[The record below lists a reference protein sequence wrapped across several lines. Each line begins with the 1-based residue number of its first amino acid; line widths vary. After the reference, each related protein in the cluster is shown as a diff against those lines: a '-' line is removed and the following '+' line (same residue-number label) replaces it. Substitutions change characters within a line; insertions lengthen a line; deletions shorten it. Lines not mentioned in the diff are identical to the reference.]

1 MGNENCAGCC
11 HGVLG
16 CRKLCGVKTKLIR
29 QMTDQAL
36 PEDGKPSAHMD
47 PTLFGHDREAITY
60 IGQLYMQYVYGKTT
74 FKLGRQELKTPLE
87 DMDDARMLPNLF

>member
-1 MGNENCAGCC
+1 
-11 HGVLG
+11 
-16 CRKLCGVKTKLIR
+16 
-29 QMTDQAL
+29 
-36 PEDGKPSAHMD
+36 MD